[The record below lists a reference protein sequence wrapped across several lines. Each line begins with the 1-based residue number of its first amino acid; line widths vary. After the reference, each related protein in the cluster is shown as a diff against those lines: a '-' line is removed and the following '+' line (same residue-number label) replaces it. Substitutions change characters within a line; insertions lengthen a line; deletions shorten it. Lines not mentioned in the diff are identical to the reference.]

1 MLTGRQGVYPLLP
14 GAKLLQNAAL
24 ILSGAGRQTDVH
36 QPAFDNPPRAM
47 ADISFDVTS
56 SIFAKTALGQQEIQ
70 SRTLGLPPLVRRLLI
85 LVDGKRS
92 GGELAQYVP
101 GQDIGPLLDHLI
113 HHGCIDAP
121 PSAKTVQPVPPAAAP
136 VAPTVAATDH
146 PDLAKLPNANQRS
159 AKDIE
164 MARNFMTNTIN
175 TIIGQYTRISL
186 IKSIHACANATD
198 LRRIYP
204 AWLETMAGNSIGLK
218 RLPELQDKLFKV
230 L

>member
-1 MLTGRQGVYPLLP
+1 MLTGRQGVYPLPP

-36 QPAFDNPPRAM
+36 QPAFDNQPRAM

-70 SRTLGLPPLVRRLLI
+70 SRSLGLPPLVRRLLVLI
-85 LVDGKRS
+85 DGKRS
-92 GGELAQYVP
+92 GEELAQYVP

-113 HHGCIDAP
+113 HHGCIDTP
-121 PSAKTVQPVPPAAAP
+121 LSAKTGQPVPLNAAP
-136 VAPTVAATDH
+136 MAQTVAATDH
-146 PDLAKLPNANQRS
+146 PDLAKLPDANQRS

-175 TIIGQYTRISL
+175 TIIGQNVRFTL
-186 IKSIHACANATD
+186 IKSIHACATAID
-198 LRRIYP
+198 LRATYP
-204 AWLETMAGNSIGLK
+204 AWLGAMADNRIGLK